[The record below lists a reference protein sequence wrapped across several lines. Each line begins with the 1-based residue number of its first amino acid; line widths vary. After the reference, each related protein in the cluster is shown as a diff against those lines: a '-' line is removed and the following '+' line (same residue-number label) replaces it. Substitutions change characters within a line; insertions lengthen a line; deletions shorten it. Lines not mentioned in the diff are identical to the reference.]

1 MAGNLELHVTSPT
14 LKKLFNSV
22 ADLLPAKNSP
32 VSGELLYSIN
42 IRQSIEKIFSLS
54 KNVTLKKDIPFD
66 TKKVDPGTVYV
77 FEVDVVCEN
86 KRLRVKERVSFDCI
100 RFRIF

>member
-1 MAGNLELHVTSPT
+1 MGEDLELNVTSPT

-22 ADLLPAKNSP
+22 ADLLHSENSP
-32 VSGELLYSIN
+32 LSGELLSSIN
-42 IRQSIEKIFSLS
+42 IKQSIEKIYSLS

-66 TKKVDPGTVYV
+66 TKEVDPGTVYV

-86 KRLRVKERVSFDCI
+86 KNLRVKERVSLN
-100 RFRIF
+100 